1 MASEE
6 WRDISKKAQKLL
18 ADSIPSEWRTPADKL
33 PSSHQ
38 ANVTDFP
45 AQSGILSKDELKIT
59 ESFATE
65 IIQKVADKTW
75 KAEDVTRAF
84 CKRAAIA
91 HQVVGLS

>member
-6 WRDISKKAQKLL
+6 WKDISQKAQKIL
-18 ADSIPSEWRTPADKL
+18 ADSIPTEWRISADKL
-33 PSSHQ
+33 PSSNQ

-45 AQSGILSKDELKIT
+45 AKSGILSKDELKIT

-65 IIQKVADKTW
+65 IIENVADKTW
-75 KAEDVTRAF
+75 KAGDVTRAF